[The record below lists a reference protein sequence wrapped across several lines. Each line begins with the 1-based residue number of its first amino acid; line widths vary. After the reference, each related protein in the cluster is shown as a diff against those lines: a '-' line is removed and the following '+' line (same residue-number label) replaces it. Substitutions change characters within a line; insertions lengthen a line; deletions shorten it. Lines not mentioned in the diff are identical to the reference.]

1 MKITVHQANYFPYPG
16 FFQKVSISD
25 VYVILDKA
33 QFQFDITNR
42 NKIITPD
49 GSWTR
54 ISVPIKKGQ
63 KFFEIRNVEINN
75 DLPWAEENWN
85 LIHKSY
91 NESPFFDLYKVF
103 LDSLYKKSWNL
114 IFDLNLQILKKI
126 FDWLDIKTEIVLESE
141 LNITST
147 SSERLLNICK
157 KLGADTYISGIGG
170 KRYLDEKLFEKNEIT
185 LKYQNYD
192 PITYVQ
198 HTSKSFIP
206 NLSIIDLLFNEGTNR
221 SQEILKN
228 SITSYS

>member
-1 MKITVHQANYFPYPG
+1 MKITIHQANYFPYPG
-16 FFQKVSISD
+16 FFQKVSLSD
-25 VYVILDKA
+25 VHVVLDKA
-33 QFQFDITNR
+33 QFQFDTTNR

-91 NESPFFDLYKVF
+91 NESRFFDLYKVF
-103 LDSLYKKSWNL
+103 LDSLYKKSWDL
-114 IFDLNLQILKKI
+114 IFDLNLRILKKV

-141 LNITST
+141 LNVTGT
-147 SSERLLNICK
+147 SSKRLLNICK

-170 KRYLDEKLFEKNEIT
+170 KKYLDEKLFEKNRII
-185 LKYQNYD
+185 LKYQNYN
-192 PITYVQ
+192 PITYHQ
-198 HTSKSFIP
+198 YRSKSFIP
-206 NLSIIDLLFNEGTNR
+206 NLSIIDLLVNVGSESGKC
-221 SQEILKN
+221 LL
-228 SITSYS
+228 

>member
-1 MKITVHQANYFPYPG
+1 MKITIHQSNYFPYPG
-16 FFQKVSISD
+16 FFQKVSLSD
-25 VYVILDKA
+25 VYVVLDKV

-54 ISVPIKKGQ
+54 ISVPIKKDQ

-85 LIHKSY
+85 LIYKSY

-103 LDSLYKKSWNL
+103 LYSLYKKRWNL

-126 FDWLDIKTEIVLESE
+126 FDWLDIKIEIVLESE
-141 LNITST
+141 LNVTGT
-147 SSERLLNICK
+147 SSKRLLNICK

-170 KRYLDEKLFEKNEIT
+170 KRYLDEKLFEKNKII
-185 LKYQNYD
+185 LKYQNYN
-192 PITYVQ
+192 PIRYLQ
-198 HTSKSFIP
+198 HTPKSFIS
-206 NLSIIDLLFNEGTNR
+206 NLSIIDLLANVG
-221 SQEILKN
+221 SDSGKLLKESN
-228 SITSYS
+228 

>member
-1 MKITVHQANYFPYPG
+1 MKITIHQSNYFPYPG
-16 FFQKVSISD
+16 FFQKVSLSD
-25 VYVILDKA
+25 VYVVLDKV

-54 ISVPIKKGQ
+54 ISVPIKKDQ

-85 LIHKSY
+85 LIYKSY

-103 LDSLYKKSWNL
+103 LYSLYKKRWNL

-141 LNITST
+141 LNVTGT
-147 SSERLLNICK
+147 SSKRLLNICK

-170 KRYLDEKLFEKNEIT
+170 KRYLDEKLFEKNKII
-185 LKYQNYD
+185 LKYQNYN
-192 PITYVQ
+192 PIRYLQ
-198 HTSKSFIP
+198 RMSESFIP
-206 NLSIIDLLFNEGTNR
+206 NLSIIDLLANVGSESGKL
-221 SQEILKN
+221 LKESN
-228 SITSYS
+228 